1 MKQAL
6 ARTVECGTAGVAGR
20 KTLNT
25 NSLNVDVVRGQK
37 PASTLLAAGVGALA
51 LLWAAMPQA
60 RAEGFVAG
68 FQEQSAQSGQSA
80 PVAAQSAPSTQ
91 AAPAAQTGAPAADS
105 SDDKN
110 RKKLDKPAEDVDP
123 LKRPLTDK
131 QRFDRRKQLKNEL
144 STAYKTWLDQDVA
157 WIISDE
163 ERKAFKN
170 LSNDEERDAF
180 IEQFWQRRNPNPDSP
195 ENEFREEHYR
205 RIAYANEHYAAGK
218 PGWKTDRGHIYIS
231 FGKPDS
237 TDSHPSGGTYERP
250 MDEGGGETSTFPFE
264 VWHYRYL
271 EGVGDNIDIEFVDTC
286 MCGDYHF
293 TIDRSEKDALL
304 HVPGAGQTL
313 YESMGKAQ
321 KKDRFNGG
329 LENLGKGPGSAGQES
344 KEFDRIELAAK
355 LFAPPPVKFKDLES
369 FITDHKLLSGTV
381 FPFDVRT
388 DYVKVTEDT
397 VLVPITLQI
406 KNRDITF
413 TAKDGVS
420 KGVVNI
426 LGKVSTIT
434 HKTVQ
439 TFEDTVE
446 VDEPS
451 ELLTKA
457 LDHSKVY
464 WQALPLRPGA
474 YRLDIGIKDVNN
486 PDHVGIYSQS
496 IIVPKYDD
504 EKLSTSSLILGDAME
519 RVPNQTIGEG
529 KFIIGN
535 TYIRPRVS
543 QNPVTPVKFDRTQ
556 KLNFWMQVYNLG
568 IDDKTKSNSATVT
581 YEIRDTASDKVLLTT
596 QEASKDL
603 SAHSD
608 QLTME
613 HTVPLAGLQPGKYK
627 VTITVADAISKQ
639 EIAQSAPFVVE

>member
-1 MKQAL
+1 MKQE
-6 ARTVECGTAGVAGR
+6 TKQVAGR
-20 KTLNT
+20 LARRTPQT
-25 NSLNVDVVRGQK
+25 SGRMPG
-37 PASTLLAAGVGALA
+37 LLAVGLASLTLVWVCAPRSAWGIGV
-51 LLWAAMPQA
+51 
-60 RAEGFVAG
+60 
-68 FQEQSAQSGQSA
+68 QEPAVPAQDA
-80 PVAAQSAPSTQ
+80 
-91 AAPAAQTGAPAADS
+91 
-105 SDDKN
+105 N
-110 RKKLDKPAEDVDP
+110 RQKLDKPADDVDP
-123 LKRPLTDK
+123 LKRPLSDK
-131 QRFDRRKQLKNEL
+131 QRFNRQKELKHEI
-144 STAYKTWLDQDVA
+144 SGAYKTWLNQDVA
-157 WIISDE
+157 YIISDQE
-163 ERKAFKN
+163 TRAFKS

-180 IEQFWQRRNPNPDSP
+180 IEQFWLRRNPNPDSP
-195 ENEFREEHYR
+195 DNEFREEHYR
-205 RIAYANEHYAAGK
+205 RIAYANEHYAAGT

-237 TDSHPSGGTYERP
+237 IDSHPSGGSYERP
-250 MDEGGGETSTFPFE
+250 LDEGGGETSTFPFE
-264 VWHYRYL
+264 VWHYRYI

-286 MCGDYHF
+286 QCGDYHF

-304 HVPGAGQTL
+304 HVPGGGETL
-313 YESMGKAQ
+313 FEEMGKA
-321 KKDRFNGG
+321 KKADRFKGG
-329 LENLGKGPGSAGQES
+329 IESLGTGPLSAGTEG

-369 FITDHKLLSGTV
+369 FISDHKLLTGTV

-388 DYVKVTEDT
+388 DFVKVTEDT

-406 KNRDITF
+406 KNSNVTF
-413 TAKDGVS
+413 TTKDGVS

-446 VDEPS
+446 ITQPA
-451 ELLTKA
+451 ELLEKTLNKQ
-457 LDHSKVY
+457 SVY

-486 PDHVGIYSQS
+486 PDHVGIFSQS
-496 IIVPKYDD
+496 INVPKYDD
-504 EKLSTSSLILGDAME
+504 EKLQTSSLILGDQME
-519 RVPNQTIGEG
+519 RVPSQTIGAG

-543 QNPVTPVKFDRTQ
+543 ANRVTPVSFTRGQ

-581 YEIRDTASDKVLLTT
+581 YEIRDTTSDKLLLETH
-596 QEASKDL
+596 EESKDM

-613 HTVPLAGLQPGKYK
+613 RSVPLAGLQPGKYK
-627 VTITVADAISKQ
+627 VTIRINDAISKQ